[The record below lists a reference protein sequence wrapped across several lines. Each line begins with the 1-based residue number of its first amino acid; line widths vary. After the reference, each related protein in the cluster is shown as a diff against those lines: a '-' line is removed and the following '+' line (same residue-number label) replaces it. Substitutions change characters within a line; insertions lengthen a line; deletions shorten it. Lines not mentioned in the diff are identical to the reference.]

1 MAIKFHGAWALL
13 AFVLAMPAFANV
25 QDLASVQA
33 AAEEFVRAEFSDSTK
48 HYVTAARL
56 DSRLHVQAC
65 EKPLHAFAPNPMS
78 TTGKTTVGVRC
89 EGASEW
95 TLYVPVSVEVEV
107 PVLVLRRALPR
118 RSPVQA
124 NDVEPQIRRLPGS
137 AANFIT
143 DVASLRGHRLKRA
156 LPAGAP
162 LTIDAL
168 APDVL
173 VRRGQQVTLLASVG
187 AVEIRAQGQAL
198 NDAGAYDR
206 VRVQNVTSLKVVEG
220 VVESA
225 STVRVGDARAIGS
238 PSVN

>member
-1 MAIKFHGAWALL
+1 
-13 AFVLAMPAFANV
+13 
-25 QDLASVQA
+25 VQA
-33 AAEEFVRAEFSDSTK
+33 AAEHFISEGLTDSAK

-56 DSRLHVQAC
+56 DSRLRLQAC
-65 EKPLHAFAPNPMS
+65 EKPLETFAPNS
-78 TTGKTTVGVRC
+78 VSNTGKVTVGVRC
-89 EGASEW
+89 TGSTEW
-95 TLYVPVSVEVEV
+95 TLFVPVSVEVEV

-118 RSPVQA
+118 RAPVEA
-124 NDVEPQIRRLPGS
+124 MDVEPQIRRLPGS

-173 VRRGQQVTLLASVG
+173 VRRGQQVTLLASIG
-187 AVEIRAQGQAL
+187 SVEIRAQGQAL
-198 NDAGAYDR
+198 SEGGVYDR

-225 STVRVGDARAIGS
+225 STVRVGDVSSLTQA
-238 PSVN
+238 SVN